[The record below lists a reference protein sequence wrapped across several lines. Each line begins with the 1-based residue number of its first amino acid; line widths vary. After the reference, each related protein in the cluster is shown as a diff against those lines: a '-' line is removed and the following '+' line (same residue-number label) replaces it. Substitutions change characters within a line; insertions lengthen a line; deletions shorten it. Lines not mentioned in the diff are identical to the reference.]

1 MRCEREG
8 VDGVLHT
15 TRAGQSVCGWG
26 GGRYGGVRG
35 CLQYVVHCTLL
46 GPGTVRVCVWVGG
59 CGCACVW
66 VCMCVYAWVFAMP
79 NCVSVM

>member
-15 TRAGQSVCGWG
+15 TRSGDSVCV
-26 GGRYGGVRG
+26 GVGMGVFGCVHG

-46 GPGTVRVCVWVGG
+46 GLVTVCV
-59 CGCACVW
+59 CGCVGVCVRMW

-79 NCVSVM
+79 NCVSVL